1 MGKLK
6 EKNLFIEINDDNFLV
21 AVGKHDDELN
31 FEIIERETFSPS
43 GFKKGKVVDL
53 DASTTNLKKTINKI
67 ENKLNLLFSEVN
79 LIVDQS
85 DIDCINVNGFKKLNG
100 NQILSQD
107 ISYILNDIKSKLVD
121 AEKNKK
127 IIHLFNTNYLLDN
140 KKLKN
145 LPIGLYGDFYSH
157 QLTFFLMNDNELKNI
172 KTLLNKCNLN
182 VNKIILKS
190 FTEGVKIIHKDR
202 KDTFIK
208 IKIGKNETNLSC
220 FYNSAFCFFQ
230 KFNFGSEIILKDIS
244 KVCSLEL
251 AKVQNIILGTDFKI
265 SDKNMYV
272 DKKYFD
278 EKNFRKISLK
288 HIIEICSARIE
299 EMINITFNQNKNLK
313 LFKEKETLLYLD
325 IEDKNVFYKFKDIF
339 GSQFSKCNLIF
350 CNSVDEDNFSS
361 IKIFGELLIKGW
373 TREAIPI
380 VNKKKSWISRIF
392 SGLFD

>member
-6 EKNLFIEINDDNFLV
+6 KKNLFIEINDDNFLV

-244 KVCSLEL
+244 KVCSL
-251 AKVQNIILGTDFKI
+251 
-265 SDKNMYV
+265 
-272 DKKYFD
+272 
-278 EKNFRKISLK
+278 
-288 HIIEICSARIE
+288 
-299 EMINITFNQNKNLK
+299 
-313 LFKEKETLLYLD
+313 
-325 IEDKNVFYKFKDIF
+325 
-339 GSQFSKCNLIF
+339 
-350 CNSVDEDNFSS
+350 
-361 IKIFGELLIKGW
+361 
-373 TREAIPI
+373 
-380 VNKKKSWISRIF
+380 
-392 SGLFD
+392 